1 MLDIFFVGAKFK
13 IYFNDGNIN
22 NKEIEIRGI
31 VDGHIVY
38 KSQYKDKY
46 QIDEYGYYLEGLFI
60 NGKLIQ
66 VTKRLSRNKQ

>member
-13 IYFNDGNIN
+13 IYYNEGNIN

-38 KSQYKDKY
+38 KTRYKDKY
-46 QIDEYGYYLEGLFI
+46 LIDEYGYYLEGLF
-60 NGKLIQ
+60 NDGKLIQ
-66 VTKRLSRNKQ
+66 LTKRISRK